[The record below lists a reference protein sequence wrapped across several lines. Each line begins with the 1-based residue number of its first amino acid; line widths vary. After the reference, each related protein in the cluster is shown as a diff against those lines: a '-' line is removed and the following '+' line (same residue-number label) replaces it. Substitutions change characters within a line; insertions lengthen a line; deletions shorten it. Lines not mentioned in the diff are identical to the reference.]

1 MGRWIYV
8 LAVLG
13 LIGSAPASAAG
24 ELTTLVP
31 ERLKAFGEKA
41 GFIAATV
48 PRCGGDE
55 AEVQYFKR
63 IVRDLLAKV
72 GGDAED
78 WAFVDRHLEAARQDA
93 KPTGVDCLDEVGRGH
108 AEELMKIQS
117 GIREGI
123 D

>member
-1 MGRWIYV
+1 MRPV
-8 LAVLG
+8 L
-13 LIGSAPASAAG
+13 ISAFLLASISVMPAGAG

-41 GFIAATV
+41 GYIAATV

-55 AEVQYFKR
+55 EEVQYFKR
-63 IVRDLLAKV
+63 IVRDLLSKV

-78 WAFVDRHLEAARQDA
+78 WALVDQHLEAARRVA
-93 KPTGVDCLDEVGRGH
+93 KPTSVDCLDEIGRGH

-117 GIREGI
+117 RIREGI